1 MLSLVSLRSKFKRFR
16 VAGWVAGWL
25 GGWVAGKAENI
36 DQLSPAK
43 LEFGLGLSLAIE
55 LFRLKHRLQEIN
67 F

>member
-43 LEFGLGLSLAIE
+43 LELGLGPE
-55 LFRLKHRLQEIN
+55 R
-67 F
+67 